1 MRQRTNET
9 KEHTEKQNIL
19 IGCLIVTIVVLILI
33 IFSITIGWKVVN
45 HLIISYDGILS
56 GLEVVIT
63 GGGLFSILFAVRQMH
78 ADHERSRREKTLDM
92 IMRWSCEL
100 SPEANFAVKIVEKF
114 DKDQCRALVNMEPFE
129 VEKQVYDDIKELYDT
144 KKDIERENQKG
155 CDTNNNH
162 IGKTERHFI
171 ISNIHMCK
179 RKFCEIKT
187 ENSFTKGD
195 GKDNDNRRV
204 TIEGYYLK
212 KLRFSIIKYLNILE
226 SILVG
231 WQNGIL
237 DEDVIEVQ
245 FSYLYNPTKD
255 KKCLENI
262 RNATGSETNY
272 PAIEM
277 FLIKLE
283 EKRKSRLLRK
293 GKVD

>member
-1 MRQRTNET
+1 M
-9 KEHTEKQNIL
+9 
-19 IGCLIVTIVVLILI
+19 
-33 IFSITIGWKVVN
+33 
-45 HLIISYDGILS
+45 
-56 GLEVVIT
+56 
-63 GGGLFSILFAVRQMH
+63 
-78 ADHERSRREKTLDM
+78 
-92 IMRWSCEL
+92 
-100 SPEANFAVKIVEKF
+100 F
-114 DKDQCRALVNMEPFE
+114 DSNKPFE